1 MRFSLTYMACT
12 GLERYHRLPLDK
24 RKRVVIEANEF
35 LQGTLLRFG
44 SPPAQQSSRPSQS
57 HARYTPN
64 GQNAGTG
71 SYLNSH
77 SQPASDQK
85 SMPDIS
91 TKTQDVLDLMDI
103 WMNGSNGATSNN
115 SETPNAE
122 NLATSSRIQNASSQ
136 AQDLN
141 PQLNRNTATASVP
154 LSDPSTTAA
163 SARHVES
170 VHKASEQRQK
180 PSVKPNS
187 LSLQDER
194 ELAMDKVVSLQ
205 YLFSLFGFNNF
216 CHPLCPSSHFH
227 PRARARREYRPLLQ
241 LYLVRSFCLT
251 FLLPIDLNFICL
263 RTVYE
268 TCRSP

>member
-1 MRFSLTYMACT
+1 MSLWPLATGKCTHTTIEDSNMRSSFKLTQMACT

-44 SPPAQQSSRPSQS
+44 SPPAQPSSRPISQS
-57 HARYTPN
+57 YARYTPN
-64 GQNAGTG
+64 GQISGAG

-77 SQPASDQK
+77 SQPASDQI

-91 TKTQDVLDLMDI
+91 TKTQDVLDLMDV
-103 WMNGSNGATSNN
+103 WMNGSNGATSNK

-122 NLATSSRIQNASSQ
+122 NVATSSRIQNASSQ

-163 SARHVES
+163 SARHVGN
-170 VHKASEQRQK
+170 VQKTSEQRQK
-180 PSVKPNS
+180 PSIKPNT

-194 ELAMDKVVSLQ
+194 ELAMDKVVRLPS
-205 YLFSLFGFNNF
+205 LFSLSG
-216 CHPLCPSSHFH
+216 C
-227 PRARARREYRPLLQ
+227 Q
-241 LYLVRSFCLT
+241 
-251 FLLPIDLNFICL
+251 
-263 RTVYE
+263 
-268 TCRSP
+268 